1 MDRLDDLLAEA
12 LDLLGGLLERRALD
26 HPEAH
31 REVVDAELLVVALEL
46 AERIAENAP
55 LAVRGAKRVV
65 VESRDW
71 PMEEAFERQLP
82 IYEPIRSSEDAREG
96 ARAFT
101 EKRPPEWRG
110 R

>member
-1 MDRLDDLLAEA
+1 MELILTGDMLPAP
-12 LDLLGGLLERRALD
+12 RA
-26 HPEAH
+26 
-31 REVVDAELLVVALEL
+31 AELGLVNRLVAEGAALESALEL

-82 IYEPIRSSEDAREG
+82 IYEPIRNSEDAREG